1 MTARW
6 VLAAAA
12 LVVWCGAAAPVAAQ
26 SCGLVDGT
34 GAAVALGAASY
45 DVADLSGPLVGLD
58 AGVALAPGSVRVGYR
73 TLLLDGPDPHIGRVA
88 GAIPIPFAP
97 AGTAICAMGHG
108 GVSRLAVGG
117 EANTVVAGGL
127 GLRLVHPI
135 SIGGVRARP
144 YAEVRGL
151 AASSSGS
158 ILGVDVAETGM
169 ALGVEGGIRAAVGRF
184 TLSLTGSLDGFAAG
198 LGLTPYPNGA
208 GELGLGI
215 RF

>member
-1 MTARW
+1 MTARS

-12 LVVWCGAAAPVAAQ
+12 LMACWGAAAPVAAQ

-34 GAAVALGAASY
+34 GAAAALGAASY
-45 DVADLSGPLVGLD
+45 DVADLSGPMVGLD
-58 AGVALAPGSVRVGYR
+58 AGVALTPGSVRVGYR

-88 GAIPIPFAP
+88 GAIPIPFSP
-97 AGTAICAMGHG
+97 AGAAICAIGHG

-117 EANTVVAGGL
+117 EGNTVVAGGI
-127 GLRLVHPI
+127 GLRVVHPL
-135 SIGGVRARP
+135 SFGGVQTRP

-169 ALGVEGGIRAAVGRF
+169 AVGVEGGIRAAVGRF
-184 TLSLTGSLDGFAAG
+184 TVSLTGAVDGFAAG
-198 LGLTPYPNGA
+198 LGLTPYPNAA
-208 GELGLGI
+208 GELGIGI